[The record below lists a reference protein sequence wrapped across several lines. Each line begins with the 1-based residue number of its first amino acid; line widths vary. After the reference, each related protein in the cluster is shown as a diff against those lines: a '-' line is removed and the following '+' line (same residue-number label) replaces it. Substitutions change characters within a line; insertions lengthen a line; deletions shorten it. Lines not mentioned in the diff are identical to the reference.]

1 MDLRSIKTFRTIVKH
16 KSFQKAAEELAYAQ
30 STITMQM
37 KKLEQELGVL
47 LIERGKNFQLTEA
60 GRLLNAKGEVLL
72 KDYDILQ
79 ELMADFIHGE
89 SGDIRIGVMEP
100 TASYRMPHV
109 LTPFYEKFPKV
120 NVNIQIQS
128 SRALVEMVKKG
139 EIDLAICTAPD
150 EISTL
155 HFSPLFTEDV
165 ALLMQNSH
173 PLANRESVRLED
185 IEDEMILITTA
196 ICPFRRNLEKQ
207 MIDKGLKPKYR
218 MEISNM
224 LALKHYVEL
233 GYGLAAVPI
242 IAASPPP
249 PGTVLK
255 PLQDFQKELTV
266 GLMRNEEKSYTGNAM
281 TYLIDLFY
289 KELKHQDES
298 LQKK

>member
-16 KSFQKAAEELAYAQ
+16 KSFHKAAEELAYAQ

-60 GRLLNAKGEVLL
+60 GRLLHTKGEVLL
-72 KDYDILQ
+72 KDYEVLQ
-79 ELMADFIHGE
+79 SLMADFIQGE

-100 TASYRMPHV
+100 SASYRMPSA
-109 LTPFYEKFPKV
+109 LATFYEKFPKV
-120 NVNIQIQS
+120 NLNIQIQS
-128 SRALVEMVKKG
+128 SKTLVEMVKKD

-165 ALLMQNSH
+165 ALLMQSSH
-173 PLANRESVRLED
+173 PLANHESVSLKE

-196 ICPFRRNLEKQ
+196 VCPFRRNLEKQ

-233 GYGLAAVPI
+233 GYGLAAVPL
-242 IAASPPP
+242 IAATPPP
-249 PGTVLK
+249 PGTTLK
-255 PLQDFQKELTV
+255 PIKDFDKELTV
-266 GLMRNEEKSYTGNAM
+266 GLMRNEEKSYSGNAM
-281 TYLIDLFY
+281 TYLIELFY
-289 KELKHQDES
+289 NELK
-298 LQKK
+298 QKS